1 MQKKTSLTFSKK
13 FLWGAAVSA
22 HQVEGDNHNQWSEWE
37 KHNAKS
43 LAAQASYQYGDFANW
58 DEIKKQASNPDN
70 YISGN
75 ASRHYELYKSDF
87 DLVEKMNMNAFRFSI
102 EWSRVEPTEGG
113 WNEEAIS
120 HYKNYINELK
130 KRGIEPVI
138 TLFHFTLPVWFSEKG
153 GFTKRGN
160 VDYFVRFAEKIITEL
175 GPYAKYIITI
185 NEPMIYAGESYLK
198 ANWPPQ
204 AQSKRAFVHVVQNL
218 IMAHNRTAKVLK
230 TVNPRLMISV
240 AHNSSFYYGGDDA
253 WLSRTSATV
262 MQYLT
267 DDYFLTRIK
276 KNCDFLGVNYY
287 YSNRVFGYR
296 IHNPDKLL
304 TDLGWEVAPENIEH
318 TIVRLHDKYKLP
330 ILITEN
336 GLADANDENRK
347 LWLVKT
353 LSGIQAA
360 INSDVEVIGYL
371 HWSLLDN
378 FEWAHGRWPRFGL
391 VEVDYENAHKR
402 TLRPSAIWFGKVI
415 KHLRGQ

>member
-22 HQVEGDNHNQWSEWE
+22 HQVEGDNHNQWTQWE
-37 KHNAKS
+37 QHNAKS
-43 LAAQASYQYGDFANW
+43 LATQASYQYGDFANW

-113 WNEEAIS
+113 WNAEAIS

-160 VDYFVRFAEKIITEL
+160 VDYFVRFAEKIISEL
-175 GPYAKYIITI
+175 GPHAKYIITI

-204 AQSKRAFVHVVQNL
+204 AQSKRAFIQVVRNL
-218 IMAHNRTAKVLK
+218 ISAHNRTAKVLK
-230 TVNPRLMISV
+230 TINPQLKISV

-253 WLSRTSATV
+253 WLSRTSATI
-262 MQYLT
+262 MQYFT

-336 GLADANDENRK
+336 GLADASDENRK

-391 VEVDYENAHKR
+391 VEVDYENGHKR

-415 KHLRGQ
+415 KHLRG